1 MTVPA
6 HRAFRVQ
13 RKAPGLVA
21 LALGL
26 GLTQQ
31 LVSPALASENDCH
44 TNTSVVERQLHIPNG
59 LLLAISL
66 VESGVDGV
74 PQPNALSFGSRS
86 LVAHSQEDAVRR
98 LQTGGGGL
106 RNDAYV
112 GCMQL
117 SVRYHRGAFH
127 SLEKMMDTPGGCC
140 CACAARAGIGHAR
153 WRAIRAARPANP
165 MPISAGSGITWRN
178 STGTAP
184 RRWSR
189 AVAARCRHRKSPP
202 RPVGPF
208 IRHRS
213 RRHRNNRR
221 GFPETPPKRREALVN
236 RSAG

>member
-127 SLEKMMDTPGGCC
+127 SLEKMMDP
-140 CACAARAGIGHAR
+140 RANI
-153 WRAIRAARPANP
+153 WY
-165 MPISAGSGITWRN
+165 AGRMLLRLRGESGN
-178 STGTAP
+178 
-184 RRWSR
+184 WSR
-189 AVAARCRHRKSPP
+189 AVARYQGGSTRQSHAYICRVWNHLAELDWNSAKTLEPRRCGEMSPP
-202 RPVGPF
+202 EIAPKT
-208 IRHRS
+208 
-213 RRHRNNRR
+213 RRAFHQAQVAAA
-221 GFPETPPKRREALVN
+221 PE
-236 RSAG
+236 